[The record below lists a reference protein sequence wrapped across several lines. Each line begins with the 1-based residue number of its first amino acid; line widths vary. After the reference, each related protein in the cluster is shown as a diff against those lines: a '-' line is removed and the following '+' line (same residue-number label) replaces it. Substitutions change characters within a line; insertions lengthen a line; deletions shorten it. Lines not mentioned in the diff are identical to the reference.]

1 MLASR
6 ILLVNREKVLPG
18 EKRNIRKCQKMGRTC
33 TGAARAQLGCAIRRE
48 WEMRMEQTCRSL
60 NARLRVLGL
69 IWKTISAQ

>member
-1 MLASR
+1 MKRKTFVNAKR
-6 ILLVNREKVLPG
+6 WEGLV
-18 EKRNIRKCQKMGRTC
+18 Q
-33 TGAARAQLGCAIRRE
+33 GAARAQLGCAIRRE